1 MSGVEPLI
9 AAEVIGSTA
18 AAGAA
23 EAAAA
28 AAAAEMATAA
38 AASQAA
44 ASAGT
49 AAAAAGTANPFLIKA
64 AFEPLAASGFE
75 LAGMSTLMGAQGADV
90 IAPSVAKAVA
100 AESVNPLMASAY
112 GSLPGM
118 TMGSQQAAMLAA
130 QTGEFGIPGLMSTG
144 GSATYAGAG
153 GPLAKMAFS
162 SGSPTAMRM
171 GMQGINLMQQS
182 APQAAP
188 APGIKRGQ
196 QMQAVNFADLMAQ
209 PIQRKRISL
218 L

>member
-1 MSGVEPLI
+1 MSGVEPII

-49 AAAAAGTANPFLIKA
+49 AAAAAGTANPFLA
-64 AFEPLAASGFE
+64 
-75 LAGMSTLMGAQGADV
+75 T
-90 IAPSVAKAVA
+90 
-100 AESVNPLMASAY
+100 AY

-153 GPLAKMAFS
+153 GPLAKLAFS
-162 SGSPTAMRM
+162 QTNPAAMRM

>member
-28 AAAAEMATAA
+28 ATAAEMATAA

-49 AAAAAGTANPFLIKA
+49 AAAAAGTANPFLA
-64 AFEPLAASGFE
+64 
-75 LAGMSTLMGAQGADV
+75 T
-90 IAPSVAKAVA
+90 
-100 AESVNPLMASAY
+100 AY

-130 QTGEFGIPGLMSTG
+130 QTGEFGLPGLMSTG

-171 GMQGINLMQQS
+171 GMQGMNMMQQS
-182 APQAAP
+182 APQAP
-188 APGIKRGQ
+188 PPPGIKRGQ
-196 QMQAVNFADLMAQ
+196 VPQGVDFNSLLAQ
-209 PIQRKRISL
+209 PVQRKRISL

>member
-1 MSGVEPLI
+1 MSGVEPII
-9 AAEVIGSTA
+9 AAEVIGSTVA
-18 AAGAA
+18 AETAGAAMAAEALAAA
-23 EAAAA
+23 EAASAA
-28 AAAAEMATAA
+28 QAAMAAQT
-38 AASQAA
+38 A
-44 ASAGT
+44 ASA
-49 AAAAAGTANPFLIKA
+49 AGTVNPFL
-64 AFEPLAASGFE
+64 
-75 LAGMSTLMGAQGADV
+75 T
-90 IAPSVAKAVA
+90 SV
-100 AESVNPLMASAY
+100 Y

-153 GPLAKMAFS
+153 GPLANLAFS
-162 SGSPTAMRM
+162 QTNPAAMRM

>member
-1 MSGVEPLI
+1 VSGVEPLI

-49 AAAAAGTANPFLIKA
+49 AAAAAGTANPFLA
-64 AFEPLAASGFE
+64 
-75 LAGMSTLMGAQGADV
+75 T
-90 IAPSVAKAVA
+90 
-100 AESVNPLMASAY
+100 AY

-130 QTGEFGIPGLMSTG
+130 QTGEFGLPGLMSTG

-171 GMQGINLMQQS
+171 GMQGMNMMQQS
-182 APQAAP
+182 APQAP
-188 APGIKRGQ
+188 PPPGIKRGQ
-196 QMQAVNFADLMAQ
+196 VPQGVDFNSLLAQ
-209 PIQRKRISL
+209 PVQRKRISL

>member
-49 AAAAAGTANPFLIKA
+49 AAAAAGTANPFLA
-64 AFEPLAASGFE
+64 
-75 LAGMSTLMGAQGADV
+75 T
-90 IAPSVAKAVA
+90 
-100 AESVNPLMASAY
+100 AY

-130 QTGEFGIPGLMSTG
+130 QTGEFGLPGLMSTG

-171 GMQGINLMQQS
+171 GMQGMNMMQHS
-182 APQAAP
+182 APQAP
-188 APGIKRGQ
+188 PPPGIKRGQ
-196 QMQAVNFADLMAQ
+196 VPQGVDFNSLLAQ
-209 PIQRKRISL
+209 PVQRKRISL

>member
-1 MSGVEPLI
+1 MAGPEIL
-9 AAEVIGSTA
+9 AATEAIGSA
-18 AAGAA
+18 AAASGAA
-23 EAAAA
+23 QA
-28 AAAAEMATAA
+28 AAAAEAAIAAEVAASAA
-38 AASQAA
+38 AAGQAA

-49 AAAAAGTANPFLIKA
+49 AAAAAGTANPFLA
-64 AFEPLAASGFE
+64 
-75 LAGMSTLMGAQGADV
+75 T
-90 IAPSVAKAVA
+90 
-100 AESVNPLMASAY
+100 AY

-130 QTGEFGIPGLMSTG
+130 QTGEFGLPGLMSTG

-182 APQAAP
+182 APQASP

>member
-1 MSGVEPLI
+1 MSGVEPII

-49 AAAAAGTANPFLIKA
+49 AAAAAGTANPFL
-64 AFEPLAASGFE
+64 
-75 LAGMSTLMGAQGADV
+75 
-90 IAPSVAKAVA
+90 
-100 AESVNPLMASAY
+100 ASAY

-130 QTGEFGIPGLMSTG
+130 QTGEFGLPGLMSTG

-162 SGSPTAMRM
+162 SGSPAAMRM
-171 GMQGINLMQQS
+171 GMQGVSMMQQS
-182 APQAAP
+182 APQAP
-188 APGIKRGQ
+188 PPPGIKRGQ
-196 QMQAVNFADLMAQ
+196 VPQGVDFNSLLAQ
-209 PIQRKRISL
+209 PVQRKRISL

>member
-1 MSGVEPLI
+1 MSGVEPII

-49 AAAAAGTANPFLIKA
+49 AAAAAGTVNPFL
-64 AFEPLAASGFE
+64 
-75 LAGMSTLMGAQGADV
+75 TT
-90 IAPSVAKAVA
+90 
-100 AESVNPLMASAY
+100 AY

-130 QTGEFGIPGLMSTG
+130 QTGEFGLSGLMSTG

-153 GPLAKMAFS
+153 GPLAQMAFS
-162 SGSPTAMRM
+162 SGTPAGMRM
-171 GMQGINLMQQS
+171 GMQGMNMLQQS
-182 APQAAP
+182 NQRQVASS
-188 APGIKRGQ
+188 PGIKKASFQPTGPGS
-196 QMQAVNFADLMAQ
+196 LLAQ
-209 PIQRKRISL
+209 PIQSPDVMSMIDPELRKKRISL
-218 L
+218 I

>member
-1 MSGVEPLI
+1 MSGVEPII

-49 AAAAAGTANPFLIKA
+49 AAAAVGTANPFLA
-64 AFEPLAASGFE
+64 
-75 LAGMSTLMGAQGADV
+75 T
-90 IAPSVAKAVA
+90 
-100 AESVNPLMASAY
+100 AY

-153 GPLAKMAFS
+153 GPLANLAFS
-162 SGSPTAMRM
+162 QTNPAAMRM